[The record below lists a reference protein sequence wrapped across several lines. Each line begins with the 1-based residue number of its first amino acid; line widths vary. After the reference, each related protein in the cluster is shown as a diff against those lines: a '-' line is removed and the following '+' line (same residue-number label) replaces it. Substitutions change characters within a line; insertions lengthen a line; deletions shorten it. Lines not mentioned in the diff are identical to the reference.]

1 MEGLSV
7 LDMIQQGWIAT
18 YPLIV
23 MSVLTITVSC
33 ERLWFL
39 RGLIPKTI
47 RTATNTCS
55 LLQKGD
61 FQTALSSVRE
71 ERSPASRV
79 FRDVI
84 TQQEG
89 ESLEYLSA
97 LAEDRRYEEVEALKG
112 SIWILGTVGV
122 SAPFIGLFGTV
133 VGIIK
138 AFQSMAIQGSG
149 GFTVVAA
156 GISEALIATALGL
169 GVAIIAVIFYNYF
182 STKLERIEATL
193 TIGSDRL
200 LEAIRSGRK
209 ANGTS

>member
-61 FQTALSSVRE
+61 FQK
-71 ERSPASRV
+71 
-79 FRDVI
+79 
-84 TQQEG
+84 
-89 ESLEYLSA
+89 SLQL
-97 LAEDRRYEEVEALKG
+97 
-112 SIWILGTVGV
+112 
-122 SAPFIGLFGTV
+122 P
-133 VGIIK
+133 
-138 AFQSMAIQGSG
+138 Q
-149 GFTVVAA
+149 
-156 GISEALIATALGL
+156 
-169 GVAIIAVIFYNYF
+169 
-182 STKLERIEATL
+182 
-193 TIGSDRL
+193 
-200 LEAIRSGRK
+200 
-209 ANGTS
+209 